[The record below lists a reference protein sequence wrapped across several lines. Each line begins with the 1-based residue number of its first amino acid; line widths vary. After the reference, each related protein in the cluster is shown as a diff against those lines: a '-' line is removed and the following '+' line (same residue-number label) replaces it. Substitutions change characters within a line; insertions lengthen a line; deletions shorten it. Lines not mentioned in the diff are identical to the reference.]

1 MAAFLFQR
9 NWASFAFPRYLRAL
23 DLIQKEVFGDL
34 GMRYGDYSLYGVKV
48 ESLFLPPELPAL
60 EEYGLPVQLG
70 LKLQRRLTLNNGL
83 DRAIQSLRSLN
94 THGAG
99 LSVF

>member
-70 LKLQRRLTLNNGL
+70 LKLQRAASRWPSS
-83 DRAIQSLRSLN
+83 SLRSLRLW
-94 THGAG
+94 GIAARR
-99 LSVF
+99 